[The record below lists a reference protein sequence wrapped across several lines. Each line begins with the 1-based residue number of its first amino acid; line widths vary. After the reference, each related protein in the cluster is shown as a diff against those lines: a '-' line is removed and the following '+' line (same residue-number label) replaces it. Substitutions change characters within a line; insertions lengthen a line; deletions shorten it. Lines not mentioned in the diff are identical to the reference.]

1 MLYPVSREDRLGH
14 DSLLVSRLVTKIS
27 MIRLAFTEA
36 FELTAII
43 CSVIA
48 LILAVLAFLF
58 LPRKQANSDDNSLE
72 S

>member
-1 MLYPVSREDRLGH
+1 MAH
-14 DSLLVSRLVTKIS
+14 CMASRLVTKIS

-48 LILAVLAFLF
+48 FILAVLAFLF
-58 LPRKQANSDDNSLE
+58 LPRKQANCDVGTAINPIAE
-72 S
+72 Y